1 MNIAVLILGALA
13 TGAAIGFGAKIVL
26 NKIRKNS
33 LDFDL
38 ERAQFEIEKKQLEA
52 LQVLKNV
59 EDRVRIA
66 TQDVEKMY
74 ENAAHITEAE
84 ARVYIITRAEK
95 NAEIDLI
102 SRLNKFARD
111 GAHALEQK
119 ARDILVTSIHRLAN
133 MPQNDVVTTTIEI
146 PSDDTKAKIIGKE
159 GRNIRVFERMA
170 GVELLIDESP
180 NTIVISS
187 FDPLRRHI
195 AKTALEYLIADGR
208 IQPAKI
214 EECILKAQKDIEEII
229 RKKGE
234 QAVTDVGLS
243 SFDTR
248 LIVLLGR
255 LHFRT
260 SYGQNVLQHSV
271 EMAHIAGMLAAE
283 LGCDVEVTKAGALLH
298 DIGKAVDH
306 EIDGTHVDIGRR
318 ILTKFGV
325 DVRVVQ
331 AMQAHHEEYP
341 YETLESVL
349 VQVADAISGGRPG
362 ARRDTIDQYLKR
374 LTQLEAI
381 ANSFAGIEKTFALQA
396 GRELR
401 IFVTPE
407 AVSELMARTIARDI
421 ALRIEQELRFP
432 GEIKVHV
439 IRETSVIEVAR

>member
-1 MNIAVLILGALA
+1 
-13 TGAAIGFGAKIVL
+13 
-26 NKIRKNS
+26 
-33 LDFDL
+33 
-38 ERAQFEIEKKQLEA
+38 
-52 LQVLKNV
+52 
-59 EDRVRIA
+59 
-66 TQDVEKMY
+66 
-74 ENAAHITEAE
+74 
-84 ARVYIITRAEK
+84 
-95 NAEIDLI
+95 
-102 SRLNKFARD
+102 
-111 GAHALEQK
+111 
-119 ARDILVTSIHRLAN
+119 
-133 MPQNDVVTTTIEI
+133 
-146 PSDDTKAKIIGKE
+146 
-159 GRNIRVFERMA
+159 VFERMA

-187 FDPLRRHI
+187 FDPLRRHV
-195 AKTALEYLIADGR
+195 AKTALEYLITDGR

-214 EECILKAQKDIEEII
+214 EEYIIKAQKDTEEIV

-243 SFDTR
+243 SFDPR

-271 EMAHIAGMLAAE
+271 EMAHIAGMLASE

-318 ILTKFGV
+318 VLTKFGV
-325 DVRVVQ
+325 DVRVIQ
-331 AMQAHHEEYP
+331 AIQAHHEEYP

-362 ARRDTIDQYLKR
+362 ALRVTVELYLKR
-374 LTQLEAI
+374 LTKLEAI

>member
-33 LDFDL
+33 LDFNL

-52 LQVLKNV
+52 LRVLKNV